1 MTLLLDTADSSRVW
15 DTSAA
20 RLGLPVQATSA
31 ATPTTRASLP
41 AFRPMRGLPSPSSG
55 GGLVLVVPPQDQFDT
70 LMARVTDGQL
80 GWDWFADRIWTLD
93 YPGQKLWLQSQG
105 LPPSP
110 AEAHDV
116 QLGFAVDAGGRRIRQ
131 VPRIGVEID
140 GESWNM
146 LFDTGATAWI
156 NETALQSVGDHGP
169 AERSWSLMWQT
180 VIDGWR
186 ARHPDWRYVADA
198 DRVSHASMILVPV
211 VRIAGFD
218 VGPVWFGS
226 LAHAIT
232 NPPATPPDAP
242 ITQRQIVG
250 TIGGNALSHFVIDL
264 DYPAAVARFSRA
276 TSGTSSMPRRRP
288 SSTSTPDR

>member
-1 MTLLLDTADSSRVW
+1 MDGASLEVGFRRLLSIACGITALVAGAASHPQAEPQAASAATGAQSIPVRVEDHRFFATLTTARGEPMTLLLDTADSSRVW

-31 ATPTTRASLP
+31 AAPTTRAALP

-116 QLGFAVDAGGRRIRQ
+116 QLGFAVDAAGRRIRQ

-146 LFDTGATAWI
+146 LFDTGATAW
-156 NETALQSVGDHGP
+156 
-169 AERSWSLMWQT
+169 
-180 VIDGWR
+180 
-186 ARHPDWRYVADA
+186 
-198 DRVSHASMILVPV
+198 
-211 VRIAGFD
+211 
-218 VGPVWFGS
+218 
-226 LAHAIT
+226 
-232 NPPATPPDAP
+232 
-242 ITQRQIVG
+242 
-250 TIGGNALSHFVIDL
+250 
-264 DYPAAVARFSRA
+264 
-276 TSGTSSMPRRRP
+276 
-288 SSTSTPDR
+288 

>member
-1 MTLLLDTADSSRVW
+1 MTLLLDTADSSRLW

-20 RLGLPVQATSA
+20 RLGLATRATSA
-31 ATPTTRASLP
+31 PTPATRAALPEFRPQLGLP
-41 AFRPMRGLPSPSSG
+41 APSAG

-80 GWDWFADRIWTLD
+80 GWDWFADRVWTLD
-93 YPGQKLWLQSQG
+93 YPGRKLWLQSQAA
-105 LPPSP
+105 PPS
-110 AEAHDV
+110 AGAHDV
-116 QLGFAVDAGGRRIRQ
+116 QIGFAVDAGGRRIRQ

-156 NETALQSVGDHGP
+156 TETARQALGDHGP
-169 AERSWSLMWQT
+169 AERPWSLMWQT

-186 ARHPDWRYVADA
+186 TRHPDWRYVDDA
-198 DRVSHASMILVPV
+198 DRVSHASMILVPT
-211 VRIAGFD
+211 VRIAGFE

-232 NPPATPPDAP
+232 NPPATPPGAP
-242 ITQRQIVG
+242 VTERQIVG
-250 TIGGNALSHFVIDL
+250 TIGGNVLGHFVINV
-264 DYPAAVARFSRA
+264 DYPGAVARFSQPA
-276 TSGTSSMPRRRP
+276 PGTRSTTHRRL
-288 SSTSTPDR
+288 SSTSKPDR